1 MKMATPETLKKE
13 ILSASLD
20 ERLKKAYVTEE
31 NVKEQYDR
39 YINLINEFEALFGK
53 DRDVRLFSAP
63 GRTEVGGNHTDHN
76 HGRVLAAGINLDAIA
91 AASKNDENIVR
102 VKSEGY
108 SMDVVDAADLS
119 VNHNEMGHSPA
130 LVRGVLAGN
139 AV

>member
-53 DRDVRLFSAP
+53 D
-63 GRTEVGGNHTDHN
+63 
-76 HGRVLAAGINLDAIA
+76 
-91 AASKNDENIVR
+91 
-102 VKSEGY
+102 
-108 SMDVVDAADLS
+108 
-119 VNHNEMGHSPA
+119 
-130 LVRGVLAGN
+130 
-139 AV
+139 